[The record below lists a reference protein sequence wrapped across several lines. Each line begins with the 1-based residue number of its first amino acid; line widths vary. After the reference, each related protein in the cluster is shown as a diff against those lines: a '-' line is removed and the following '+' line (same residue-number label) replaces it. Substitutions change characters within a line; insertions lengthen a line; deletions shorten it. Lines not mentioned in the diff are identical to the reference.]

1 MSAEDSFSVIS
12 HPGGHGHRLFDEY
25 HNQTSAKVP
34 DLDVQLVS
42 ALRAQ
47 HPQLIV
53 TTVPEGNCPLL
64 QFAAAGH
71 ATAELDT
78 ESEPAIRWRGVVAG
92 GPSSTVSIAQATFF
106 GKYHY
111 KWANEDFIM
120 YTVTVG
126 LTNLQYVLKEP
137 VRGETPSST
146 SSVTDSLLRTIGAWM
161 SQSKAIYVFDQ
172 YWTRSTQLYEQVQKA
187 SWDKVILDPKMKKS
201 LKDVSKKFFDN
212 RDVYEDYG
220 VPWKR
225 GLIFYGPAGNGKT
238 ISIKA
243 LMHTLSDRN
252 PSIPTL
258 YVKNAPYNW
267 MIGNVFRMARQMS
280 PCLLVL
286 EDIDTIVTEQSRSY
300 FFNEVD
306 GLASN
311 DGILMIASTN
321 HLDKLDPGLTK
332 RPSRFDR
339 KYLFPLPSKEERV
352 LYCEFW
358 KNKLKG
364 KKSIEFPD
372 KLCPAI
378 ADITDGFSFAYLQE
392 AFVATL
398 LELARSGDDSESS
411 ESEDEEG
418 DGSPLDRYELWRV
431 IRKQIRILREQ
442 MDSSKPAVP
451 EACEAGPGSGFASAY
466 EEMLPLLERAELS
479 SGSSARPAR
488 PFGQEALSEA
498 RDVGRA
504 GLRRAG
510 IGGPSDLY
518 SYPGI
523 LDDGAGAGWRTAA

>member
-1 MSAEDSFSVIS
+1 MSAEDSFSVLS

-187 SWDKVILDPKMKKS
+187 NWDKVILDPKMKKS

-243 LMHTLSDRN
+243 LMHTLSERN
-252 PSIPTL
+252 PSVPTL

-321 HLDKLDPGLTK
+321 HRLTASTSSRYLQRQVIELGMLDGCADELQ
-332 RPSRFDR
+332 
-339 KYLFPLPSKEERV
+339 EERV

-398 LELARSGDDSESS
+398 LELARSGDDN
-411 ESEDEEG
+411 
-418 DGSPLDRYELWRV
+418 
-431 IRKQIRILREQ
+431 
-442 MDSSKPAVP
+442 MN
-451 EACEAGPGSGFASAY
+451 SGA
-466 EEMLPLLERAELS
+466 
-479 SGSSARPAR
+479 
-488 PFGQEALSEA
+488 
-498 RDVGRA
+498 
-504 GLRRAG
+504 
-510 IGGPSDLY
+510 
-518 SYPGI
+518 
-523 LDDGAGAGWRTAA
+523 

>member
-1 MSAEDSFSVIS
+1 MSGDDSFSVIS
-12 HPGGHGHRLFDEY
+12 QPGPARLFDEY
-25 HNQTSAKVP
+25 HTQTAGKVP

-53 TTVPEGNCPLL
+53 TTIPEENCPLL

-71 ATAELDT
+71 AVAELDS
-78 ESEPAIRWRGVVAG
+78 ESEPAVQWRGVSTG
-92 GPSSTVSIAQATFF
+92 GPSSSVSIAQATFF

-111 KWANEDFIM
+111 KWANEDFIL
-120 YTVTVG
+120 YLIAVG
-126 LTNLQYVLKEP
+126 RVNLQYVLKEP

-146 SSVTDSLLRTIGAWM
+146 SSITDALLKTIGAWL
-161 SQSKAIYVFDQ
+161 SQSKAIYVYDN
-172 YWTRSTQLYEQVQKA
+172 YWTRNTELWKQVQKA
-187 SWDKVILDPKMKKS
+187 SWDKVILDHKMKKS
-201 LKDVSKKFFDN
+201 LKDVSKKFFDS
-212 RDVYEDYG
+212 RDVYEDFG

-225 GLIFYGPAGNGKT
+225 GLIFHGPAGNGKT

-243 LMHTLSDRN
+243 LMHSLYERN

-258 YVKNAPYNW
+258 YVKSAPYDW
-267 MIGNVFRMARQMS
+267 MIGQVFSMARQMS

-286 EDIDTIVTEQSRSY
+286 EDIDTIVTERTRSY

-339 KYLFPLPSKEERV
+339 KYLFPLPSNDERV

-358 KNKLKG
+358 RNKLKS
-364 KKSIEFPD
+364 KKTIEFPE

-378 ADITDGFSFAYLQE
+378 ADVTDGFSFAYLQE

-398 LELARSGDDSESS
+398 LELAHSEDDSESS
-411 ESEDEEG
+411 DSEDDEG
-418 DGSPLDRYELWRV
+418 DGTPLDRYELWRV
-431 IRKQIRILREQ
+431 IKKQIKILRDQ
-442 MDSSKPAVP
+442 MDSSKPAIS
-451 EACEAGPGSGFASAY
+451 EACEAESGGQFASAY
-466 EEMLPLLERAELS
+466 EEMLPLLDRAELS
-479 SGSSARPAR
+479 SGPSIRLARPAA
-488 PFGQEALSEA
+488 GQGALSEVH
-498 RDVGRA
+498 DVG
-504 GLRRAG
+504 
-510 IGGPSDLY
+510 GGGMRKAAPTELH
-518 SYPGI
+518 SYPGFEG
-523 LDDGAGAGWRTAA
+523 DGVFGGWRRGA